1 MSTTILVLLTTLPAL
16 QSQSLDSENSNK
28 TISCDEYK
36 TCKDC
41 ASGTD
46 AEGRMCEWC
55 EEFHSCNHFLLNFCT
70 IETRIWHPFNCPL
83 TAPQGTYDE
92 NFARTVVLPLIG
104 SSSASS
110 KSELSALL
118 NGCFDDVVLIN
129 RYEVRV
135 RRFLSTWSA
144 FQVYFP
150 RSRAVALI
158 FRGTMSKLLDEAIS
172 FVFHRKV
179 NFSPT
184 GGRVVEYYLHAF
196 RAIWESGMREDF
208 DSILKAHPH
217 SQIWCFGHSLGGG
230 MASLAAAQISAMYGR
245 RSSIHLITMGQ
256 PRIGDISFA
265 VGHGKLVPNSVRIVH
280 NQDPI
285 PGLPPRVY
293 LLGEL
298 VDRYAHHRY
307 EVRYPFNMSQ
317 GAQYDINPLPERL
330 SDIPFIFRAHPY
342 AHLTYFN
349 SNLSSWH
356 HHGCQR

>member
-1 MSTTILVLLTTLPAL
+1 
-16 QSQSLDSENSNK
+16 
-28 TISCDEYK
+28 
-36 TCKDC
+36 
-41 ASGTD
+41 
-46 AEGRMCEWC
+46 MCEWC

-110 KSELSALL
+110 KSEL
-118 NGCFDDVVLIN
+118 
-129 RYEVRV
+129 
-135 RRFLSTWSA
+135 
-144 FQVYFP
+144 
-150 RSRAVALI
+150 
-158 FRGTMSKLLDEAIS
+158 LDEAIS

-196 RAIWESGMREDF
+196 RAIWENGMREDF
-208 DSILKAHPH
+208 DSVLKEHPR

-307 EVRYPFNMSQ
+307 EVTNSFRRQQKIEIQIEVRYPFNMSQ